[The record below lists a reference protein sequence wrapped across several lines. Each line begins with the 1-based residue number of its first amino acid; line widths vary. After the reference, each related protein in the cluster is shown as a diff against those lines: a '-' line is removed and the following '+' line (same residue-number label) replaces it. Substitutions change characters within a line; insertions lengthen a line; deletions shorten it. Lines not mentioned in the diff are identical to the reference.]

1 MAQFDVHRNP
11 NSATRA
17 RIPYLLD
24 VQSDLLDPLATRVV
38 VPLCKPEV
46 LSGKPAERLN
56 PAFEIEGR
64 KLLMLTPE
72 LAGVSRKA
80 LGERV
85 TNLTAERAAII
96 AALDLVLDG
105 KVAIKPFV
113 ETHPLDDI
121 NQVFDAVHHREIS
134 RRAVLVPA

>member
-11 NSATRA
+11 NAATRA

-24 VQSDLLDPLATRVV
+24 VQSDLLDPIATRVV

-96 AALDLVLDG
+96 AALDLVLTG
-105 KVAIKPFV
+105 I
-113 ETHPLDDI
+113 
-121 NQVFDAVHHREIS
+121 
-134 RRAVLVPA
+134 

>member
-1 MAQFDVHRNP
+1 MAQFDVYRNSNP
-11 NSATRA
+11 ATRA

-24 VQSDLLDPLATRVV
+24 VQSDLLDPLATRIV
-38 VPLCKPEV
+38 VPLCKPDV

-64 KLLMLTPE
+64 KLFMLTPE

-85 TNLTAERAAII
+85 ANLAAERAAII
-96 AALDLVLDG
+96 AALDLAFTG
-105 KVAIKPFV
+105 I
-113 ETHPLDDI
+113 
-121 NQVFDAVHHREIS
+121 
-134 RRAVLVPA
+134 

>member
-1 MAQFDVHRNP
+1 MAQFDVYRNP
-11 NSATRA
+11 NAATRA

-24 VQSDLLDPLATRVV
+24 VQSDLLDPLATRIV

-56 PAFEIEGR
+56 PAFAVEGR

-85 TNLTAERAAII
+85 ANLAGERGAII
-96 AALDLVLDG
+96 AALDLALTG
-105 KVAIKPFV
+105 I
-113 ETHPLDDI
+113 
-121 NQVFDAVHHREIS
+121 
-134 RRAVLVPA
+134 

>member
-1 MAQFDVHRNP
+1 MAQFDVCRNP
-11 NSATRA
+11 NATSRA

-24 VQSDLLDPLATRVV
+24 VQSDLLDTLATRVV

-64 KLLMLTPE
+64 KLLMLTQE
-72 LAGVSRKA
+72 LAAVPRKA

-85 TNLTAERAAII
+85 ANVAAERAAIV
-96 AALDLVLDG
+96 AALDLLLTG
-105 KVAIKPFV
+105 I
-113 ETHPLDDI
+113 
-121 NQVFDAVHHREIS
+121 
-134 RRAVLVPA
+134 